1 MPSTRCTCIRSTR
14 LTVLYPDPDYPA
26 YTIHAHTELKETT

>member
-1 MPSTRCTCIRSTR
+1 MPATRCTCIGSIR
-14 LTVLYPDPDYPA
+14 LAVLITDPDCPA